1 MAFIFDANSGET
13 PESIAR
19 QREIAAMLMGQGN
32 LVAPRNTMDGIGNA
46 FASIAGGIASGAWNR
61 KADEAEKAGRGGAND
76 LFQQLVGG
84 ITNGTPITG
93 SPASP
98 GAQPT
103 SAPAQGGDMSAFQ
116 NAISGIE
123 SGGRY
128 DAVGPTHPQ
137 LGRALGKYQV
147 MEANVGPWSKA
158 ALGREVSPQE
168 FLANPQ
174 IQDAV
179 FNSQFGQYV
188 KQFGSPDKAAQ
199 AWFAGPG
206 GVGTNR
212 QDSLGTSVPEYAA
225 KFNAALGQGDQAQMP
240 PGAQP
245 TQGGAP
251 QQPPQMQGGP
261 GMQQIMQVLSNP
273 WSTPQQRAVAEM
285 LLKQQME
292 AQDPARKL
300 DMDYRRAQ
308 VDKMNREAANPAGD
322 ESFYG
327 NPVAVQNPDGSIGYG
342 QMGNRGTFKPVQLGE
357 GQKFAPPTRTIDA
370 GTETILVDQA
380 GNVISR
386 QPKNS
391 FQPAYDAA
399 SGRAQGEAAG
409 SAQASASADI
419 QAGQNAL
426 DVLAQIR
433 EHPGRGIGTGF
444 SSYGNEIRGTS
455 GKDFQNIVDQAKSG
469 AFLTAIQQMR
479 GLGALSN
486 AEGQAATA
494 AITRMDTATS
504 EEAFMAALSDYE
516 KIVTQG
522 MERARTR
529 LPQGTAPQN
538 GAGQPTTDY
547 RSKYGLE

>member
-1 MAFIFDANSGET
+1 
-13 PESIAR
+13 
-19 QREIAAMLMGQGN
+19 
-32 LVAPRNTMDGIGNA
+32 
-46 FASIAGGIASGAWNR
+46 
-61 KADEAEKAGRGGAND
+61 
-76 LFQQLVGG
+76 
-84 ITNGTPITG
+84 
-93 SPASP
+93 
-98 GAQPT
+98 
-103 SAPAQGGDMSAFQ
+103 MSAYQ

-128 DAVGPTHPQ
+128 DAVGPTHPE
-137 LGRALGKYQV
+137 LGRALGRYQV

-212 QDSLGTSVPEYAA
+212 QDSLGTSVPEYTA

-245 TQGGAP
+245 TQGGVPQQAP
-251 QQPPQMQGGP
+251 QMRGGP
-261 GMQQIMQVLSNP
+261 GMQQIMQVLSNQ

-292 AQDPARKL
+292 AQDPMRQLQMRKL
-300 DMDYRRAQ
+300 QQQ
-308 VDKMNREAANPAGD
+308 VDNPGSD
-322 ESFYG
+322 ENFYG
-327 NPVAVQNPDGSIGYG
+327 NPVPVQNPDGSIGYG
-342 QMGNRGTFKPVQLGE
+342 QIGNRGTFKPINLGE
-357 GQKFAPPTRTIDA
+357 GQKFAPPTKTIDA
-370 GTETILVDQA
+370 GTETIIVDQA

-409 SAQASASADI
+409 SAQASAAADI

-426 DVLAQIR
+426 DVLTQIQ

-455 GKDFQNIVDQAKSG
+455 GKVS
-469 AFLTAIQQMR
+469 
-479 GLGALSN
+479 
-486 AEGQAATA
+486 
-494 AITRMDTATS
+494 
-504 EEAFMAALSDYE
+504 
-516 KIVTQG
+516 
-522 MERARTR
+522 RT
-529 LPQGTAPQN
+529 
-538 GAGQPTTDY
+538 
-547 RSKYGLE
+547 